1 MTLSSAARA
10 VLLALALLAGS
21 SAARAD
27 EGAVTL
33 VIFKA
38 GWFIGGS
45 AGKGVLSFHGK
56 TYGLS
61 AGGLDGGLVFGGSQ
75 TTLQGRVR
83 NIRRAEDIAGVY
95 AAAGVGI
102 TFGAGVRGIVLT
114 NQNGAILELSG
125 KQLGVMANFDL
136 SGLAITLKQ

>member
-1 MTLSSAARA
+1 MRLSSAARA
-10 VLLALALLAGS
+10 ALLVLALLAGS

-38 GWFIGGS
+38 GWFVGGS
-45 AGKGVLSFHGK
+45 AGRGVMTFHGR

-75 TTLQGRVR
+75 TTLQGRIR
-83 NIRRAEDIAGVY
+83 NIHRAEDIAGVY
-95 AAAGVGI
+95 GAAGAGLA
-102 TFGAGVRGIVLT
+102 FGAGVRGIVLT
-114 NQNGAILELSG
+114 NPNGAILELSG
-125 KQLGVMANFDL
+125 KQLGIIANLDL
-136 SGLAITLKQ
+136 SGLAITLKR

>member
-1 MTLSSAARA
+1 MRLLSAARA
-10 VLLALALLAGS
+10 VLFVLALFAES
-21 SAARAD
+21 SVARAD

-38 GWFIGGS
+38 GWFFGGS
-45 AGKGVLSFHGK
+45 AGTGVLTFHDQ

-61 AGGLDGGLVFGGSQ
+61 AGGIDYGLVFGGSQ

-95 AAAGVGI
+95 AAAGAGVA
-102 TFGAGVRGIVLT
+102 FGAGVRGIVLT

-125 KQLGVMANFDL
+125 KQLGLIANLDL
-136 SGLAITLKQ
+136 SGLAIALKQ